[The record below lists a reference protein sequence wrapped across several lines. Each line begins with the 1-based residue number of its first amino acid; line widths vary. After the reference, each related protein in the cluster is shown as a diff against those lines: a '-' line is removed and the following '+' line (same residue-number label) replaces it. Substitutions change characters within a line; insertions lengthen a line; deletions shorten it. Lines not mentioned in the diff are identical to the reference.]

1 MARGL
6 LFPAFVKTPRA
17 LVAAG
22 LGGVVGTV
30 LDLGLLVLL
39 VGHHAPIPAAT
50 FIATMGGAATNFVM
64 NKYFAFRDHAPVDPR
79 QVTRFGFV
87 AAVAALLTA
96 TAMKLVTM
104 TLAVPLV
111 VAKVAFA
118 AIVFV
123 LWTYPAQRW
132 LVFPLPIHRTR
143 RLSCRI
149 TPTPTSA

>member
-1 MARGL
+1 M
-6 LFPAFVKTPRA
+6 
-17 LVAAG
+17 
-22 LGGVVGTV
+22 
-30 LDLGLLVLL
+30 
-39 VGHHAPIPAAT
+39 
-50 FIATMGGAATNFVM
+50 NFVM
-64 NKYFAFRDHAPVDPR
+64 NKYLACRDHAPVDPR
-79 QVTRFGFV
+79 QVARFGFV

-96 TAMKLVTM
+96 TGMKLVTM

-118 AIVFV
+118 ALVFV

>member
-6 LFPAFVKTPRA
+6 LFAAFVKTPRA

-22 LGGVVGTV
+22 FGGIVGTI

-50 FIATMGGAATNFVM
+50 FIATIAGAATNFVM
-64 NKYFAFRDHAPVDPR
+64 NKHIAFRDRAPVDPR
-79 QVTRFGFV
+79 QVARFGFV

-104 TLAVPLV
+104 ALALPLV

-123 LWTYPAQRW
+123 LWTYPAHRRF
-132 LVFPLPIHRTR
+132 VFPRPIHRTR
-143 RLSCRI
+143 RLPCRI